1 MGSSNC
7 ISNDGKNY
15 KRDDYYDLVEKK
27 MKGAI
32 NDNKYNLNNQNI
44 SLESADFKSNLYNN
58 LQNTKNKVNFFIPWK
73 SHLIV
78 YLNSLTYNWAKN
90 LLNYIEECNFSNEN
104 KFESQLFYE
113 EFKIMTCP
121 KIIKKKE
128 KENKENFKD
137 DINDDTLKN
146 PYLDFSK
153 DLTESIL
160 SDDSNNNLIDLR
172 KEDKINKETRKEY
185 CKVFKEQIYKEDHPI
200 YIIITKFNL
209 FFVEEIDN
217 KIEEIKNEENENIIK
232 KNCEDFITQ
241 IQDFIL
247 EVHIIFKLFYSRTI
261 SLSSFS
267 EEKDELINLIIGV
280 FFNIGNFYEKMKKL
294 LFYLN
299 KNKINLYKEK
309 IELFSDIRPNDLG
322 INEKFCLNDITREYQ
337 ENLKKNKKE
346 DELIE
351 KKEIIDTTSPKQL
364 NLKLNIEEEQEKNN
378 YFYPGNKFRITSESS
393 KLQRFTN
400 RFSNYYNNLN
410 HIKEPYEDPINF
422 LKEINNYNA
431 PFEKLIIIASL
442 SSLISES
449 IDDFYKDLKEFI
461 KPSMLNIGADELTS
475 IYLYIIIKVNL
486 PELFIY
492 CDLIEYF
499 TVSSTKSNMFGF
511 YFSTVKGVLN
521 HILEVDDKSKL

>member
-1 MGSSNC
+1 
-7 ISNDGKNY
+7 
-15 KRDDYYDLVEKK
+15 
-27 MKGAI
+27 
-32 NDNKYNLNNQNI
+32 
-44 SLESADFKSNLYNN
+44 
-58 LQNTKNKVNFFIPWK
+58 
-73 SHLIV
+73 
-78 YLNSLTYNWAKN
+78 
-90 LLNYIEECNFSNEN
+90 
-104 KFESQLFYE
+104 
-113 EFKIMTCP
+113 
-121 KIIKKKE
+121 
-128 KENKENFKD
+128 
-137 DINDDTLKN
+137 
-146 PYLDFSK
+146 
-153 DLTESIL
+153 
-160 SDDSNNNLIDLR
+160 
-172 KEDKINKETRKEY
+172 
-185 CKVFKEQIYKEDHPI
+185 
-200 YIIITKFNL
+200 
-209 FFVEEIDN
+209 
-217 KIEEIKNEENENIIK
+217 
-232 KNCEDFITQ
+232 
-241 IQDFIL
+241 
-247 EVHIIFKLFYSRTI
+247 
-261 SLSSFS
+261 
-267 EEKDELINLIIGV
+267 
-280 FFNIGNFYEKMKKL
+280 MKKL

-309 IELFSDIRPNDLG
+309 IELFSDLTPNDIG
-322 INEKFCLNDITREYQ
+322 INEKFCLNDTTREYQ

-378 YFYPGNKFRITSESS
+378 YNYHGNKIKITSESS

-461 KPSMLNIGADELTS
+461 QPSMLNIGADELTS

-499 TVSSTKSNMFGF
+499 TISSTKNNMYGF

-521 HILEVDDKSKL
+521 HILDIDDKSKL

>member
-267 EEKDELINLIIGV
+267 EEKDELINLIIGT

-309 IELFSDIRPNDLG
+309 IELF
-322 INEKFCLNDITREYQ
+322 
-337 ENLKKNKKE
+337 
-346 DELIE
+346 
-351 KKEIIDTTSPKQL
+351 
-364 NLKLNIEEEQEKNN
+364 
-378 YFYPGNKFRITSESS
+378 
-393 KLQRFTN
+393 
-400 RFSNYYNNLN
+400 
-410 HIKEPYEDPINF
+410 
-422 LKEINNYNA
+422 
-431 PFEKLIIIASL
+431 
-442 SSLISES
+442 
-449 IDDFYKDLKEFI
+449 
-461 KPSMLNIGADELTS
+461 
-475 IYLYIIIKVNL
+475 
-486 PELFIY
+486 IY

-499 TVSSTKSNMFGF
+499 TISSTKNNMYGF
-511 YFSTVKGVLN
+511 YFSTIKGVLN

>member
-128 KENKENFKD
+128 KENIENSMD
-137 DINDDTLKN
+137 YMNDDSLKN
-146 PYLDFSK
+146 PYLNLSN
-153 DLTESIL
+153 DLTESL
-160 SDDSNNNLIDLR
+160 TSDDFNNNLIDLT
-172 KEDKINKETRKEY
+172 KEDKRIKKKRKEY
-185 CKVFKEQIYKEDHPI
+185 CKAFKEQIYKQDHPI
-200 YIIITKFNL
+200 YIIISKFNL
-209 FFVEEIDN
+209 LIAKDIDK
-217 KIEEIKNEENENIIK
+217 KIEEIQNIENENDMREK
-232 KNCEDFITQ
+232 CEDFIQQ
-241 IQDFIL
+241 IQDFIK
-247 EVHIIFKLFYSRTI
+247 EIHIAFKLFYSRTI
-261 SLSSFS
+261 SLSLFS
-267 EEKDELINLIIGV
+267 DEKDELINLIIGV
-280 FFNIGNFYEKMKKL
+280 FFNIGNFYEKMKQL
-294 LFYLN
+294 LYCVN
-299 KNKINLYKEK
+299 RNNMTLYKEK
-309 IELFSDIRPNDLG
+309 IELFGNISTNDLG
-322 INEKFCLNDITREYQ
+322 INEKFLLNDTTRQYQ
-337 ENLKKNKKE
+337 VNLKKNKKE
-346 DELIE
+346 FDLIE
-351 KKEIIDTTSPKQL
+351 TNEIIDSTNPKQL

-378 YFYPGNKFRITSESS
+378 IFHENNFKITSESS
-393 KLQRFTN
+393 KLQKYTN
-400 RFSNYYNNLN
+400 RFSNFYKNQN
-410 HIKEPYEDPINF
+410 HIKEPYKDSIIF
-422 LKEINNYNA
+422 LKEINNYKA

-442 SSLISES
+442 SSLITES
-449 IDDFYKDLKEFI
+449 INDFYKDLKEFI
-461 KPSMLNIGADELTS
+461 NPSMLNIGADELTS